1 MKYLDYAAFG
11 EAFGAYGAASSAYA
25 EASRARAEVAALWE
39 ENQRL
44 REDIDS
50 QKYKQDFQHW
60 VEELIYQFA
69 KTVKAITDTPGE
81 PVNDFIDLAS
91 FSYLI
96 KEKKLDTSLISGF
109 ENKEKFEQTSWQAQK
124 LIANLEKK
132 PQVQGY
138 IRQQEKARV
147 EREGAQRQAHRR
159 EEQQKKQEVAGE
171 IAKIKSA
178 LKVLYLLIGVGLLSL
193 VLLSLTTISS
203 DLYVLFSGTFA
214 VSAGGVIVWLCLD
227 AKHGWWVRSKL
238 VKINKKEGKL

>member
-81 PVNDFIDLAS
+81 PVNDFIDPAS
-91 FSYLI
+91 FLYLI
-96 KEKKLDTSLISGF
+96 EAKELDNYTWNQDSDTKVDIKHGTPNTSP
-109 ENKEKFEQTSWQAQK
+109 
-124 LIANLEKK
+124 LES
-132 PQVQGY
+132 
-138 IRQQEKARV
+138 QEIDRTYWNATAPRLF
-147 EREGAQRQAHRR
+147 RLGWSY
-159 EEQQKKQEVAGE
+159 EE
-171 IAKIKSA
+171 
-178 LKVLYLLIGVGLLSL
+178 IG
-193 VLLSLTTISS
+193 
-203 DLYVLFSGTFA
+203 
-214 VSAGGVIVWLCLD
+214 GGVIGLGRTVSL
-227 AKHGWWVRSKL
+227 K
-238 VKINKKEGKL
+238 